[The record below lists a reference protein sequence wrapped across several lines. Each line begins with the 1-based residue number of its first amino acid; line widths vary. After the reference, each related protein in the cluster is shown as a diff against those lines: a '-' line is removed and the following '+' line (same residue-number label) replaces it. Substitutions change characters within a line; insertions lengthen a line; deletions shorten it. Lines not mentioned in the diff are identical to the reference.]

1 MMSANG
7 DLQTWLDTM
16 KWDANGLVPAVVQD
30 VQSKEML
37 MLAYMNR
44 ESLQLTIETGR
55 TWFYSRSRQGLW
67 NKGATSGHVQV
78 VRELFYDCDADT
90 LLVKVEQTGPA
101 CHTGK
106 YSCFHQPISI
116 LRDAD
121 SAESEAKSDDD
132 GSSAEGYNYGMTYFR
147 QHGSIRGV
155 DGSNGSLHEAA
166 ANAYQYKTKDR
177 FAILSQLEQTIAERD
192 AERPQGT
199 YTTSLFEKGID
210 KILKK
215 IGEEATEVV
224 IAAKNRDRAEL
235 RYEVSDLLF
244 HLLVL
249 LREQR
254 LPLDEVM
261 RELAARHLRKPQ

>member
-1 MMSANG
+1 MSASSDG
-7 DLQTWLDTM
+7 QTWLDTM
-16 KWDANGLVPAVVQD
+16 KWDAHGLLPAVVQD
-30 VQSKEML
+30 VQSKEVL

-44 ESLQLTIETGR
+44 ESLQRTIETGQ

-67 NKGATSGHVQV
+67 NKGATSGHVQH

-90 LLVKVEQTGPA
+90 LLIKVEQTGPA

-106 YSCFHQPISI
+106 YSCFFQPIS
-116 LRDAD
+116 LVRDAD
-121 SAESEAKSDDD
+121 STETEVKADDD
-132 GSSAEGYNYGMTYFR
+132 ASSADGYQYGTTYFR
-147 QHGSIRGV
+147 QHGSLRGM
-155 DGSNGSLHEAA
+155 DGSDGALQEAA
-166 ANAYQYKTKDR
+166 NNAYQYKTKDR

-224 IAAKNRDRAEL
+224 IAAKNRDHAEL

-244 HLLVL
+244 HLFVL

-261 RELAARHLRKPQ
+261 RELAARHLRKPR